1 MYKESPIIQH
11 SGMKSKHVFFI
22 VSGKVHIMNSDSMI
36 EYGVLNEGSYFGDIS
51 VLLDEPNQYSY
62 IID

>member
-1 MYKESPIIQH
+1 
-11 SGMKSKHVFFI
+11 
-22 VSGKVHIMNSDSMI
+22 MI